1 MGEHLE
7 RMRSLV
13 YLLLLCAA
21 GVAGLKEGVYGGK
34 HWKLVMDKSQMSGTM
49 EGDCSTG
56 TVGNMVHS
64 EYKVPRAAHLPL
76 GKQLLRCSRVKQAG
90 TGTHVNFTVDL
101 TLQFPASVKRKNITV
116 SNGLLDATN
125 ATLTGTFVTGTYEEQ
140 FKLVHLASADL
151 FKCINGG
158 SRTQAGWL
166 TMLLAVSV
174 AGFQMFQ

>member
-1 MGEHLE
+1 MGGGAFGE

-13 YLLLLCAA
+13 CLLLLCAV

-64 EYKVPRAAHLPL
+64 EYN
-76 GKQLLRCSRVKQAG
+76 AG

-125 ATLTGTFVTGTYEEQ
+125 ATLTGTFVTGTYEEK

-166 TMLLAVSV
+166 TMLLAASV
-174 AGFQMFQ
+174 AAYQMLV